1 MTPPPGQDQA
11 NNRLGDLAPILLI
24 GASGMLGR
32 AWRNTLQTPTPDAPS
47 AIQHDCPSHQE
58 LDLANPST
66 IDRWVTDR
74 YRTVINCAAY
84 TDVDGAE
91 TDTDQAMRMNGD
103 AVGYLAQRCAQAG
116 SMLVHYSTDYVFN
129 GQSETPYRT
138 DQRRDPINAY
148 GQSKAAGE
156 QAIEAAGCQS
166 LMIRT
171 SWLYAPWGNNF
182 VKTILKLTQSRDE
195 IRVVNDQRGRPTD
208 VVKLARNTASLLEH
222 DAGGIFHVTDGGECT
237 WYDFACEIVKL
248 SGHNCR
254 VEPCTSDEF
263 PRPAPRPAYSVL
275 DLAQTESLIGPM
287 DHWNINLAST
297 IKAIQDGES

>member
-1 MTPPPGQDQA
+1 MTPLPRQDRKCS
-11 NNRLGDLAPILLI
+11 RLGDIAPILLI
-24 GASGMLGR
+24 GATGMLGR
-32 AWRNTLQTPTPDAPS
+32 AWRSVLQSPAGAS

-58 LDLANPST
+58 LDLGDPST
-66 IDRWVTDR
+66 WDRWVTDR

-91 TDTDQAMRMNGD
+91 ADPDLAMRMNGD
-103 AVGYLAQRCAQAG
+103 AVGHLAQHCAKAG
-116 SMLVHYSTDYVFN
+116 AMLVHYSTDYVFN

-138 DQRRDPINAY
+138 DQPRDPINAY

-156 QAIEAAGCQS
+156 QAIEAAGGRS
-166 LMIRT
+166 LIIRT

-182 VKTILKLTQSRDE
+182 VKTMLQLTQNRDQ

-208 VVKLARNTASLLEH
+208 VTPLAANTAKLLEH
-222 DAGGIFHVTDGGECT
+222 DAGGLFHVTDGGECT

-248 SGHNCR
+248 SGHQCR
-254 VEPCTSDEF
+254 VGPCTSDEF

-275 DLAQTESLIGPM
+275 DLTQTESLIGAMGP
-287 DHWNINLAST
+287 WKKNLAST
-297 IKAIQDGES
+297 IKAIQDSEP